1 MIELRDGIRVH
12 SQTWEPQ
19 GAAIRARI
27 FGLHGIL
34 EHSGRYRWFAE
45 QLTARGY
52 ALEMIDLRGHGR
64 SEGPRVAVRDIEQYL
79 EDLDDVFE
87 FLKQTGRTPRF
98 LFGHSMGAGL
108 LILWTATRKPP
119 VRGLVLSAPPVVI
132 AVPIPRWLISFGRL
146 VERVLPGLRLVQLK
160 IARRYGRHAVSRD
173 PEVLRALQEDPLV
186 YRGPIPLRTGLT
198 LVSLQERLQEVA
210 LVFETPFLLLQGTE
224 DRLASPK
231 GATLFY
237 KRSPSPDKTLR
248 MYEGLYH
255 EVLSEPEKETIVQE
269 ILAWLEARLG
279 AVQGGHDLA

>member
-1 MIELRDGIRVH
+1 M
-12 SQTWEPQ
+12 WEPKT
-19 GAAIRARI
+19 AAIRARI

-34 EHSGRYRWFAE
+34 EHSGRYQWFAE

-87 FLKQTGRTPRF
+87 FLKQAGRMPRF

-108 LILWTATRKPP
+108 LILWTATRQPP
-119 VRGLVLSAPPVVI
+119 VRGLILSAPPVAI
-132 AVPIPRWLISFGRL
+132 AVPIPRWLVRLGRL
-146 VERVLPGLRLVQLK
+146 VDRLFPGLRLVQLK

-186 YRGPIPLRTGLT
+186 YRGPIPLRTGLV
-198 LVSLQERLQEVA
+198 LILLQKKLQDLAENFA
-210 LVFETPFLLLQGTE
+210 APFLFLQGTG
-224 DRLASPK
+224 DKLVSPK
-231 GATLFY
+231 GATVFY
-237 KRSPSPDKTLR
+237 ERSPSLDKTLR

-255 EVLSEPEKETIVQE
+255 EVLSEPEKQIVVQE
-269 ILAWLEARLG
+269 ILAWLDARSG
-279 AVQGGHDLA
+279 AG